1 MEAIMTKYTWN
12 RDVHTNA
19 CTSIDCDTST
29 SATEIQRHLQERGI
43 ACSAQ
48 GTTVVFKE
56 QTPFM
61 EVLRASEPFV
71 GIRLISENT

>member
-1 MEAIMTKYTWN
+1 MAKYTWN
-12 RDVHTNA
+12 QDVHTNV
-19 CTSIDCDTST
+19 CTSIDCDTSA
-29 SATEIQRHLQERGI
+29 SAAKIQRHLQENDI

-48 GTTVVFKE
+48 GTTVVFNE

-61 EVLRASEPFV
+61 EVIRASEPFV